1 MSGRSSFGR
10 LRRRD
15 RCRSGGA
22 APRVRAY
29 GDEAGPALPWATLLL
44 VCLVSLAIGTLAA
57 AVPARRAAALSPLEA
72 VAQS

>member
-1 MSGRSSFGR
+1 MSGRSSSGR
-10 LRRRD
+10 LRRRE

-22 APRVRAY
+22 APLVRAY
-29 GDEAGPALPWATLLL
+29 GDGTGPALPWGTLLL

-57 AVPARRAAALSPLEA
+57 AVPARRAAALRALEA